1 MKNYLVLCV
10 IAVAVFGCNSEKRS
24 YGESSDTI
32 SKSLT
37 GQDSLLTEKIIK
49 VADMKF
55 RVKDVQNTKEA
66 VSKTIEA
73 EGGSVVEFSMNS
85 VVQETEKVKYSADSL
100 MELTSYRTEGFMIAR
115 VPSNKLDEFTNK
127 MAKLAVFIDSQ
138 SMKVEDQSVMY
149 LANKLKNQNK
159 VEAVDQLNKHATK
172 KSNNV
177 ETALH
182 LKDDYVDHKIANLLI
197 DQQVQYSTIT
207 LSFYQDN
214 TVKQMI
220 VSNDHLY
227 DYKPDFFK
235 RLVLSFVSG
244 WVVFK
249 ELLLFII
256 SIWVWIAISLA
267 GYAVFR
273 HYRKKQILVP

>member
-1 MKNYLVLCV
+1 MKNYLILCV
-10 IAVAVFGCNSEKRS
+10 LAVAVSGCNSEKRS
-24 YGESSDTI
+24 YNESADTT
-32 SKSLT
+32 SQSLA
-37 GQDSLLTEKIIK
+37 GQDSVLTEKIIK

-55 RVKDVQNTKEA
+55 RVKDVQNTKETL
-66 VSKTIEA
+66 SSIIKK
-73 EGGSVVEFSMNS
+73 EGGSIVEFSMNS

-100 MELTSYRTEGFMIAR
+100 LELTSYRTEGFMIAR
-115 VPSNKLDEFTNK
+115 VPSDKLDDFTNK
-127 MAKLAVFIDSQ
+127 MAKLAVFIDNQ
-138 SMKVEDQSVMY
+138 SMKMEDQSVIY

-177 ETALH
+177 ESALF
-182 LKDDYVDHKIANLLI
+182 LKDDYVDHKIANMLI
-197 DQQVQYSTIT
+197 DEQVQYSTIT

-220 VSNDHLY
+220 VSNDRLY
-227 DYKPDFFK
+227 DYQPDFFK
-235 RLVLSFVSG
+235 RLVLRFVGG

-249 ELLLFII
+249 ELLIFIA

-267 GYAVFR
+267 GYAVFKY
-273 HYRKKQILVP
+273 YRKKQILVP